1 MFADFRVNLEAEMR
15 QLQQKGLGLQKLQ
28 TEPLSIEE
36 EELLWDKGLLG
47 SGRLQALVD
56 TMLFMNGLYRCS

>member
-36 EELLWDKGLLG
+36 EKLLWDKGLLD
-47 SGRLQALVD
+47 SGRPQALVD

>member
-36 EELLWDKGLLG
+36 EELL
-47 SGRLQALVD
+47 
-56 TMLFMNGLYRCS
+56 